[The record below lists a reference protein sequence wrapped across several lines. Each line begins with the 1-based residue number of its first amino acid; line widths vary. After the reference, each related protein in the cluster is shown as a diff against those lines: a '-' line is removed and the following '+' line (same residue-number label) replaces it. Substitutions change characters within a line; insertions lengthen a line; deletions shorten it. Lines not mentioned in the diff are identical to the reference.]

1 MRLMN
6 APGGLA
12 GLSRREQDRQP
23 HVFLLFVSAGEQLRD
38 PGRQGAEAFA
48 ASRPGA
54 GQHQAADQFGTGEGD
69 LLCDQAAHGVR
80 DDVDCG
86 QAERVDEVDRV
97 AGHGLDGVGHG
108 PA

>member
-1 MRLMN
+1 MN

-69 LLCDQAAHGVR
+69 LLCDQAAHRVR
-80 DDVDCG
+80 DDVDRG
-86 QAERVDEVDRV
+86 QAERVGEADRV
-97 AGHGLDGVGHG
+97 TRHGLDGVGHG